1 MYGGYKNLGAINLA
15 SCNGYNNCVKVLNDI
30 CNSCYSNSEYGAVS
44 RSINIDDIEE
54 VMNLSVWNPENYKTR
69 TTELN
74 TYSGRKEYKVT
85 KCYPY
90 IYSEE
95 QYANIDGVE
104 VESGIGRSTQNRLYD
119 AKEDYLK
126 AESTL
131 YPMQTTWK
139 KSKMSS
145 KNFINEAYY
154 YMIFK
159 DAFNDKEDLMSYFLA
174 SRSVDLNENNIG
186 FGIFEVGV
194 GNGIQTNTL
203 FNSRGGS
210 LEYWDRIRPMVEIP
224 LDNIEI
230 DRTSDGKTKESAWKI
245 EIK

>member
-1 MYGGYKNLGAINLA
+1 M
-15 SCNGYNNCVKVLNDI
+15 LNDI
-30 CNSCYSNSEYGAVS
+30 CNTCYSNNEYGAVS
-44 RSINIDDIEE
+44 RSINVDDIEV
-54 VMNLSVWNPENYKTR
+54 VMDLSVWNPESYKTR

-104 VESGIGRSTQNRLYD
+104 VDGGMDRSTQSRLYE

-126 AESTL
+126 AENTL
-131 YPMQTTWK
+131 YPLQTAWK
-139 KSKMSS
+139 KSKMGVR
-145 KNFINEAYY
+145 NFVHETYY

-159 DAFNDKEDLMSYFLA
+159 EGFNDMEDLMSYFLA
-174 SRSVDLNENNIG
+174 SRSIDLNENNIG

-194 GNGIQTNTL
+194 GNNIQTNTL

-210 LEYWDRIRPMVEIP
+210 LEYWNRIRPMVEIP
-224 LDNIEI
+224 LDNIKI
-230 DRTSDGKTKESAWKI
+230 DRTTDGNSNENAWKI
-245 EIK
+245 ERK